1 MIKQLSSNLR
11 HKINTSI
18 YTNPQMLIYILDI
31 DITKL
36 LKLFISFYFSKKELE
51 KLKIDFA

>member
-18 YTNPQMLIYILDI
+18 CTNPQMLIYILDI